1 MRLAGANIRRYALH
15 CCVTALRLGRRR
27 QPDFKIGECK
37 KILVVRN
44 KGIGDDIMALP
55 ALRLLRQHLPDAQID
70 LLVKPWNSTLFAD
83 SRLFDNIL
91 IFERN
96 ARTRVCGVRPYDT
109 RTLIRKMR
117 EENYDAAVCIMGQE
131 IGLRLAFYGGIPA
144 IVCNEDYDRRYE
156 FLITHKLKAP
166 WLKDRLMSPVDACLD
181 YVRQLGVPA
190 ESVPYGFTVTDCDR
204 SDVEAHLAARG
215 VSKLF
220 AVVHP
225 CSSNPN
231 KSWCPKRFSQIADY
245 LVSRYDLDVVVSGSE
260 GDLSEADSVVANAGN
275 RSRIHSLAGELSLP
289 EAAALYKSAVIMVT
303 VDSGPM
309 HIADAVGTPLVAL
322 FLPWNRNCRPYRQPG
337 AVVLPDD
344 AEFSALLESPDD
356 TEWVNYMLRIPVDR
370 VKRAIDEKMLA
381 ISG

>member
-1 MRLAGANIRRYALH
+1 LRRYSLQIYSG
-15 CCVTALRLGRRR
+15 VLRLGHK
-27 QPDFKIGECK
+27 PECDFKISDCK

-55 ALRLLRQHLPDAQID
+55 ALRLLRQYLPDTQID
-70 LLVKPWNSTLFAD
+70 LLVKPWNSTLFTD
-83 SRLFDNIL
+83 TGLFDNIL

-96 ARTRVCGVRPYDT
+96 AKTRVHGVRPYDT
-109 RTLIRKMR
+109 KTLIRKMR

-131 IGLRLAFYGGIPA
+131 IGLRLSFYGGIPI
-144 IVCNEDYDRRYE
+144 IVCNEDYDKRYE
-156 FLITHKLKAP
+156 FLITNKLKAP

-181 YVRQLGVPA
+181 YIKQLGVPA
-190 ESVPYGFTVTDCDR
+190 ESVPYGFDVIDCDR
-204 SDVEAHLAARG
+204 SHVQALLSERNIAKAY
-215 VSKLF
+215 

-231 KSWCPKRFSQIADY
+231 KSWCPKRFSEIADY
-245 LVSRYDLDVVVSGSE
+245 LVSKYDLDVVVSGSS
-260 GDLSEADSVVANAGN
+260 GDTREADLVIENSEH
-275 RSRIHSLAGELSLP
+275 RSRMCSLAGTLSLP
-289 EAAALYKSAVIMVT
+289 QAAALYSSAAIMVT

-322 FLPWNRNCRPYRQPG
+322 FLPWNRNCRPYTQPG

-344 AEFSALLESPDD
+344 PEFSALLESPDD

-370 VKRAIDEKMLA
+370 VKCAVDVKMLE
-381 ISG
+381 IKD